1 MTNSI
6 LITILITAIGL
17 CMMSAGC
24 DSSDQGATSTTFKY
38 SDGPSREECGKVKVG
53 MVVEEAV
60 SILGVYGMSVT
71 ENDALLQIAWCVV
84 SCDPEKGD
92 GIFIAHLD
100 RGNITKVQFS
110 PEMIMEGR
118 GWRAGQF
125 DQ

>member
-1 MTNSI
+1 MINGI
-6 LITILITAIGL
+6 LITITFIGL

-24 DSSDQGATSTTFKY
+24 DSSDQGAPSTTLKY

-53 MVVEEAV
+53 MTVEEAV
-60 SILGVYGMSVT
+60 SILGVYGMSIT
-71 ENDALLQIAWCVV
+71 EHDALLQIAWCVV

-110 PEMIMEGR
+110 PEMKLEGE
-118 GWRAGQF
+118 GWRAGYF